1 LRLNFDV
8 LRYYAFRGAHKKQ
21 MPPHDVVAIGNISTN
36 SIVALVIVATTHV
49 VAIDYIATKHCVATT
64 SHYCNVIASWE

>member
-1 LRLNFDV
+1 LQQAQKTN
-8 LRYYAFRGAHKKQ
+8 AT
-21 MPPHDVVAIGNISTN
+21 HDMVAIGDIATN

-49 VAIDYIATKHCVATT
+49 VAIDYIATKHCVETT